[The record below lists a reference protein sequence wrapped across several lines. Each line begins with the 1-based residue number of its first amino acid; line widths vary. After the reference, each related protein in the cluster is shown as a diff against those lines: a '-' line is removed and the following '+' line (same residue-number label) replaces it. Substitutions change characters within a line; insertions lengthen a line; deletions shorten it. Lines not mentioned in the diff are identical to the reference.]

1 MLDDVRDHI
10 DELYEELSISGAG
23 PTLEKIARELPV
35 GGHGRAEYL
44 TSAAESYLLA
54 ERPEDAKRCTQD
66 AIEDG
71 GETVLIPEGQLI
83 DILLTEG
90 DHDAADE
97 ISAALRKR
105 ARDLNVFD
113 IEQIAEAYEAADRL
127 KEAQRWFT
135 IALRPYDPV
144 DVTDV
149 GSAAYTAAIARR
161 RVRQQMGL
169 PEDRFDQAADQAHTE
184 LFGDSPQPDAEAL
197 PPMAVLYWPKAEFK
211 RYLALFPELAEG
223 YDWNHSG
230 HRGQVREEL
239 EMFAGSGSELSV
251 APATVDGL
259 LDFADERGLDP
270 AGSRARSYYAAEI
283 RRTGKDVAWP
293 PEQQDR
299 CWCGSG
305 KTYGR
310 CCGSAS

>member
-10 DELYEELSISGAG
+10 EELHAELSVSGAG
-23 PTLEKIARELPV
+23 PTLEKIARDLPV
-35 GGHGRAEYL
+35 RGHGRAEYL
-44 TSAAESYLLA
+44 TSAAESYLQA
-54 ERPEDAKRCTQD
+54 QRPEDAKRCAQD

-71 GETVLIPEGQLI
+71 GETVLIPEAQLI
-83 DILLTEG
+83 NVLLTEG

-105 ARDLNVFD
+105 ASDLSEFD

-135 IALRPYDPV
+135 IALRPYDPE
-144 DVTDV
+144 DITV
-149 GSAAYTAAIARR
+149 GSQAYMSAIARR

-184 LFGDSPQPDAEAL
+184 MFGESPRSDRDAL

-211 RYLALFPELAEG
+211 RYVDLFPDLAEG
-223 YDWNHSG
+223 YDWNHNG
-230 HRGQVREEL
+230 HRDQVREEL
-239 EMFAGSGSELSV
+239 EMFVGSGAELSV

-259 LDFADERGLDP
+259 FAFADERGLDP

-283 RRTGKDVAWP
+283 RRTGQDIAWP

-310 CCGSAS
+310 CCGVAR

>member
-10 DELYEELSISGAG
+10 EELQEELSAPDAG
-23 PTLEKIARELPV
+23 PTLEKIARDLPV
-35 GGHGRAEYL
+35 GAHGRAEYL

-54 ERPEDAKRCTQD
+54 ERPKDAKRCAQD

-71 GETVLIPEGQLI
+71 GETVLISEGQLI

-97 ISAALRKR
+97 IAAALRKR
-105 ARDLNVFD
+105 ARDLSVFD

-135 IALRPYDPV
+135 IALRPYDPE
-144 DVTDV
+144 DVTV
-149 GSAAYTAAIARR
+149 GSTAYAAAIARR

-169 PEDRFDQAADQAHTE
+169 PEDRFDQAADQAHTD
-184 LFGDSPQPDAEAL
+184 LFGESPQPDAEAL

-211 RYLALFPELAEG
+211 RYVALFPDLAEG
-223 YDWNHSG
+223 YDWNHNG

-239 EMFAGSGSELSV
+239 EMFAASGAELSV

-283 RRTGKDVAWP
+283 RRVGKDVAWP

-305 KTYGR
+305 KKYDR
-310 CCGSAS
+310 CCGNAR

>member
-1 MLDDVRDHI
+1 MLEDVRDHI

-23 PTLEKIARELPV
+23 PTLEKIARDLPV
-35 GGHGRAEYL
+35 KGHGRAEYL

-54 ERPEDAKRCTQD
+54 ERTEDAKRCARD

-71 GETVLIPEGQLI
+71 GEAVLIPEAQLMHI
-83 DILLTEG
+83 FLTEG

-105 ARDLNVFD
+105 ARDLSVFD
-113 IEQIAEAYEAADRL
+113 IEQIAEAYEMADRL

-135 IALRPYDPV
+135 IALRPYDPE
-144 DVTDV
+144 DVTEV
-149 GSAAYTAAIARR
+149 GSAAYTAAIRRR
-161 RVRQQMGL
+161 RVRQRMGL

-184 LFGDSPQPDAEAL
+184 LFGESPQPDAETL
-197 PPMAVLYWPKAEFK
+197 PPMAVLYWPKEEFK
-211 RYLALFPELAEG
+211 RYIALYPDLAEG
-223 YDWNHSG
+223 YDWSHRG
-230 HRGQVREEL
+230 HRDQVREKL
-239 EMFAGSGSELSV
+239 EEFAAGGVEMSV

-270 AGSRARSYYAAEI
+270 AGSQARSYYAAEI
-283 RRTGKDVAWP
+283 RRLGKDIAWP
-293 PEQQDR
+293 PAQQDR

-310 CCGSAS
+310 CCGSSR

>member
-1 MLDDVRDHI
+1 MLDDVLDHI
-10 DELYEELSISGAG
+10 EDLQEELSASGAG
-23 PTLEKIARELPV
+23 PTLEKIARDLPV
-35 GGHGRAEYL
+35 KGHGRAEYL

-97 ISAALRKR
+97 IAAALRKR
-105 ARDLNVFD
+105 ARDLSVFD

-135 IALRPYDPV
+135 IALRPYDPE
-144 DVTDV
+144 DVTV
-149 GSAAYTAAIARR
+149 GSDAYTAAIARR
-161 RVRQQMGL
+161 RVRQRMGL

-184 LFGDSPQPDAEAL
+184 LYGESPQTDAEAL

-211 RYLALFPELAEG
+211 RYLALFPDLAEG
-223 YDWNHSG
+223 YDWNHNG

-239 EMFAGSGSELSV
+239 KMFAASGVDLSV

-283 RRTGKDVAWP
+283 RRVGKDTAWP
-293 PEQQDR
+293 PEQQAR

-305 KTYGR
+305 RTYGR
-310 CCGSAS
+310 CCGSAR